1 MPFKALYNNKK
12 VDMFKSISSRWRHL
26 VEKHCSKTVV
36 STLEIGNLLVA
47 ISTTGLVAIG
57 VIDMPI
63 ILLASSAVV
72 LVLLGIVGRTIDSI
86 KDDKE
91 RLEVYAN
98 SLKGG
103 VSESAVAGNSCNDNS
118 KPE

>member
-1 MPFKALYNNKK
+1 M
-12 VDMFKSISSRWRHL
+12 
-26 VEKHCSKTVV
+26 

-63 ILLASSAVV
+63 VLLASSAVV

-98 SLKGG
+98 SLKGYG
-103 VSESAVAGNSCNDNS
+103 SKSAVAGNYCNDNS
-118 KPE
+118 KLE

>member
-1 MPFKALYNNKK
+1 
-12 VDMFKSISSRWRHL
+12 MFKSISSRWRHF

-36 STLEIGNLLVA
+36 STLEVGNLLVA
-47 ISTTGLVAIG
+47 ISTTGLVAVG

-63 ILLASSAVV
+63 VLLVSSAVA

-91 RLEVYAN
+91 RLEVYAEHLKKSSERRD
-98 SLKGG
+98 SLEDSPCGDSGDGG
-103 VSESAVAGNSCNDNS
+103 TEL
-118 KPE
+118 K

>member
-1 MPFKALYNNKK
+1 M
-12 VDMFKSISSRWRHL
+12 
-26 VEKHCSKTVV
+26 

-72 LVLLGIVGRTIDSI
+72 LVLLGIVGRTTDSI

-103 VSESAVAGNSCNDNS
+103 VSESAVAGNSCNDNFKS
-118 KPE
+118 E

>member
-1 MPFKALYNNKK
+1 M
-12 VDMFKSISSRWRHL
+12 
-26 VEKHCSKTVV
+26 

-47 ISTTGLVAIG
+47 ISTTGLVVIG

-63 ILLASSAVV
+63 ILLVSSAVV

-98 SLKGG
+98 SLKWD
-103 VSESAVAGNSCNDNS
+103 VSESAVVRNSCNDNS
-118 KPE
+118 KLE

>member
-1 MPFKALYNNKK
+1 
-12 VDMFKSISSRWRHL
+12 MFKSISSRWRHL
-26 VEKHCSKTVV
+26 VEKHCSRTVV

-63 ILLASSAVV
+63 ILLVSSAVV
-72 LVLLGIVGRTIDSI
+72 LVLLGILGRTIDSI

-98 SLKGG
+98 SLKGD

-118 KPE
+118 KLE

>member
-1 MPFKALYNNKK
+1 
-12 VDMFKSISSRWRHL
+12 MFKSVSSRWRHL
-26 VEKHCSKTVV
+26 VEKHCSKRVV
-36 STLEIGNLLVA
+36 STLEVGNLLIA

-98 SLKGG
+98 SLKGDG
-103 VSESAVAGNSCNDNS
+103 SESTIVRNPCNDNS

>member
-1 MPFKALYNNKK
+1 
-12 VDMFKSISSRWRHL
+12 MFKSVSSRWRHL
-26 VEKHCSKTVV
+26 VEKHCSETVV
-36 STLEIGNLLVA
+36 STLEVGNLLIA

-98 SLKGG
+98 SLKGD
-103 VSESAVAGNSCNDNS
+103 SSKSAASGDSCNDNS

>member
-1 MPFKALYNNKK
+1 
-12 VDMFKSISSRWRHL
+12 MFESISSRWRHL
-26 VEKHCSKTVV
+26 VEKHCSRTVV
-36 STLEIGNLLVA
+36 STLGIGNLLVA

-63 ILLASSAVV
+63 TLLVSSAIV
-72 LVLLGIVGRTIDSI
+72 LVLLGVVGRTIDSI

-98 SLKGG
+98 SLKGDD
-103 VSESAVAGNSCNDNS
+103 SEGATISNSCNDNS
-118 KPE
+118 ELE